1 VCAVLSAIE
10 QQGHRAAIVSR
21 KRFGTPVQRQ
31 RRSISL
37 RAWVAA
43 TSHSDVSLSDHS
55 APFLPL
61 GPLRRRGD
69 L

>member
-1 VCAVLSAIE
+1 VFSAK
-10 QQGHRAAIVSR
+10 GAA
-21 KRFGTPVQRQ
+21 FHFEP
-31 RRSISL
+31 
-37 RAWVAA
+37 WVAA